1 MAMADVLE
9 RPVAAPANR
18 FPGGGAVRARRSAE
32 PRAQGALLD
41 VLIAHRAMLVNV
53 ARGFSAARAARRTS
67 CTTCS

>member
-32 PRAQGALLD
+32 
-41 VLIAHRAMLVNV
+41 
-53 ARGFSAARAARRTS
+53 
-67 CTTCS
+67 